1 MKIIALLPF
10 KNEAWSLPSYL
21 STVTKVAD
29 EIIAL
34 NDSSTDEGPQLL
46 RNAGATV
53 IDFASTSEK
62 VVDMSARRQTLLE
75 AGRKAGG
82 THFIWLDADETF
94 SADFVSHARDTITLL
109 APGQK
114 LTMRWVNTWKN
125 PTQYLDDKK
134 SPFGYIWKD
143 FVVCDTLDASFST
156 QFLSEARTPGPYGT
170 PLVLAEEKGV
180 VIHWQFARWNVTQYK
195 QARYRCH
202 ELLEGSRSARRINH
216 TYSITLD
223 NTNLTTKTLPELWVK
238 DIVLPDTETE
248 TDDSN
253 WYLIDIRDLFLKYG
267 IEFFEPL
274 QIWHIEELHQ
284 LFLNKTGR
292 EPKVEIFP
300 KWLIYLNKIKNK
312 ILHA

>member
-34 NDSSTDEGPQLL
+34 NDSSTDAGPQLL
-46 RNAGATV
+46 RESGVTV
-53 IDFASTSEK
+53 LDFASNAEK
-62 VVDMSARRQTLLE
+62 VVDMSARRQTLLD

-94 SADFVSHARDTITLL
+94 SADFISHARDTIALL
-109 APGQK
+109 TPGQK
-114 LTMRWVNTWKN
+114 LTMRWVNAWKD
-125 PTQYLDDKK
+125 TTHYLDDKK

-143 FVVCDTLDASFST
+143 FVVCDTPDASFSN
-156 QFLSEARTPGPYGT
+156 QFLSEARTEGQHDT

-180 VIHWQFARWNVTQYK
+180 VLHWQFARWDVTEYK

-202 ELLEGSRSARRINH
+202 ELIEGTRSARRINN

-223 NTNLTTKTLPELWVK
+223 STSLSTKVLPELWVHT
-238 DIVLPDTETE
+238 ITLPDTETN
-248 TDDSN
+248 DVN
-253 WYLIDIRDLFLKYG
+253 WYVVDIQKLFQTYS

-274 QIWHIEELHQ
+274 QIWHIKDLHQ
-284 LFLNKTGR
+284 LFLKKTGR
-292 EPKVEIFP
+292 EPKVAMFP